1 MIDQFLR
8 DIYYPANEG
17 VIQRIKEIRTKYLA
31 KKQERKE
38 RVESA
43 RREKA
48 TLNYI
53 VDNEIAPS
61 YDKINK
67 NKLEETVN
75 AALSKRN
82 FKTINSKIY
91 FDDEVSF
98 LRHWA
103 SRNNQ
108 MDDYFSARIAVI
120 GYDESSDSMAYMN
133 EIGDA
138 AYFELENKEFNN
150 VLSII
155 PRLLQP
161 IVAQMNHVSS
171 GCYIDVEAI
180 DDQIEIN
187 IAWKYKDFKSKLDKV
202 MNEKLTD

>member
-1 MIDQFLR
+1 MD
-8 DIYYPANEG
+8 
-17 VIQRIKEIRTKYLA
+17 
-31 KKQERKE
+31 
-38 RVESA
+38 
-43 RREKA
+43 
-48 TLNYI
+48 YI

-103 SRNNQ
+103 SKNNQ

-187 IAWKYKDFKSKLDKV
+187 IES
-202 MNEKLTD
+202 NERETYRLIRSVSDIDVRNSTSMSFISRIGCVYNEF